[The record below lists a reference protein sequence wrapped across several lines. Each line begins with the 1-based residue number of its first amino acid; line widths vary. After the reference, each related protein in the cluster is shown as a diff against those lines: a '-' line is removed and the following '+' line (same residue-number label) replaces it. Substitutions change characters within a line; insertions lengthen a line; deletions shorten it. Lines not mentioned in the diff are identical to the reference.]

1 MPADPS
7 TAELWGKTI
16 SAAVVP
22 VVMISACGLLCLGFY
37 NRLTAILARMR
48 ALARETL
55 EDQEAL
61 IPRKQMGDT
70 QKFEARRARR
80 TAAARQIQADQLLRR
95 AHLMRRAIFSL
106 LAAVASL
113 VLTSLCIG
121 AGVFAPAALYAA
133 AALFAAGLLCI
144 FHGVVTAIFELGIAL
159 QSVTE
164 EHQLVGTLAK
174 EIEEAEHEATQGENR
189 DGA

>member
-1 MPADPS
+1 MPDPS

-55 EDQEAL
+55 EDQESL
-61 IPRKQMGDT
+61 IPRKTMGDT

-80 TAAARQIQADQLLRR
+80 TAAGRQQQADQLLRR
-95 AHLMRRAIFSL
+95 AHLMRRAILCL
-106 LAAVASL
+106 LVAVAAL
-113 VLTSLCIG
+113 VLASLCIG
-121 AGVFAPAALYAA
+121 AGVLAPAALYAA
-133 AALFAAGLLCI
+133 AALFATGLACI
-144 FHGVVTAIFELGIAL
+144 FAGIVTAIAELGVAL
-159 QSVTE
+159 QSVTQ
-164 EHQLVGTLAK
+164 EHELVGSLAK
-174 EIEEAEHEATQGENR
+174 ELEEAEHEATQGENR